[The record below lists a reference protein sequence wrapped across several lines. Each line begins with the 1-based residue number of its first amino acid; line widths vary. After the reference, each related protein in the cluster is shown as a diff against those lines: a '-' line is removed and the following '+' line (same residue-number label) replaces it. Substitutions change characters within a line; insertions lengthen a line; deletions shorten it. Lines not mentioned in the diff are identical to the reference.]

1 MVGFLLLQFAYQLLN
16 SLVQNMNVI
25 LNRLAGELVVNHI
38 KLKIMNKAKDVDLA
52 SFDMPGFYEKLEN
65 ANREAVRTIP
75 ASGIIGP
82 SGPGASVKFQMVKC
96 PAV

>member
-1 MVGFLLLQFAYQLLN
+1 M
-16 SLVQNMNVI
+16 
-25 LNRLAGELVVNHI
+25 VNHI
-38 KLKIMNKAKDVDLA
+38 KLKIMNKTKDVDLA

-65 ANREAVRTIP
+65 ANREAGSTIP

-82 SGPGASVKFQMVKC
+82 SAPGASVKFQMVKC